1 MDEEHTF
8 GKDHA
13 VGSNDTEHINAG
25 GKDIRMDAYK
35 IAYRRRVQFYTANY
49 TTATGKYSPR
59 LGNAVEDHGDRSR
72 HAVICLGY
80 GKGTAAVKNY
90 GKIKVVVLA
99 TASETHRIAGTGGWS
114 EAEGTAASIGMV
126 NLDAGGDTVAQKL
139 AIDIDVAPTFIFGL
153 VGYKT
158 GNSIDEVAAFGK
170 EADIYGRIV
179 IDDAV
184 VAGRNLLLHDAR
196 TVKSGTVGTV
206 VDGKDAREEVVGMT
220 VEGIAFAEGLHPAG
234 IGADLVVAAEE
245 VWTEAD
251 AAAGLAVKVDD
262 KLLTVLNVALGVE
275 KVDIEHTAR
284 TDSETVGTHNVGLV
298 PDSVADKVEAVV
310 EMKVDLLL
318 DTVVDGRTVFR
329 TGNISG
335 QEQKYGQCKTVYLMH
350 VLHCIR

>member
-35 IAYRRRVQFYTANY
+35 IAYRRRAQFYTADY
-49 TTATGKYSPR
+49 TSTAGKYSPS
-59 LGNAVEDHGDRSR
+59 LGNAVEDHGYRSG
-72 HAVICLGY
+72 HAVVCLGY
-80 GKGTAAVKNY
+80 GNGAAAVENCR
-90 GKIKVVVLA
+90 KIEYVVLTA
-99 TASETHRIAGTGGWS
+99 TSETRRIAGTGGGS
-114 EAEGTAASIGMV
+114 EAEGTATSVGMKD
-126 NLDAGGDTVAQKL
+126 LDAGGDAVAQKF
-139 AIDIDVAPTFIFGL
+139 AIDIDVAPAFILGL

-158 GNSIDEVAAFGK
+158 GNSVDEVAAFGK

-196 TVKSGTVGTV
+196 AVKSGAVGTV
-206 VDGKDAREEVVGMT
+206 VDRKDAREEVVGMT

-234 IGADLVVAAEE
+234 VGADLVVTAEE

-298 PDSVADKVEAVV
+298 PDSVAYEVETVV
-310 EMKVDLLL
+310 EMEVDLLL

-335 QEQKYGQCKTVYLMH
+335 QEQKYGQCKAVYLMH